1 MVKPTKRIAG
11 GLLASAFAVGS
22 ALAFAPSAYAGEVT
36 ANVKCSLPAG
46 AGEAEGM
53 QKITVEAPSSAAAG
67 AEVDVKVTLGESPAK
82 SPLALDGVELT
93 PSIDFKVGND
103 TVTVTGTASTINVK
117 ANESITAPPFNGKF
131 KVPAGASG
139 SIDLIPVKLGNAV
152 NVPGI
157 GALTAD
163 CTVNGA
169 GKVASISVS
178 GGGTTGSSTGSST
191 SGTTGGTTSGT
202 TGSTTSGTTGSTT
215 SGTTGSTSSGG
226 SGTSSGTTGTSGS
239 GSSTGSSGA
248 TTGGSLPKTGPL
260 DDAVSMGLVG
270 GTVGLLGIGAV
281 LVATRKVR
289 SRNNT
294 A

>member
-11 GLLASAFAVGS
+11 GLVASAFAVGS

-53 QKITVEAPSSAAAG
+53 QKITVEAPASAAAG
-67 AEVDVKVTLGESPAK
+67 AEVEVKVTLGQSPAK
-82 SPLALDGVELT
+82 SPVALDGVQLT

-103 TVTVTGTASTINVK
+103 TVTVTGQASKINVK
-117 ANESITAPPFNGKF
+117 ANESITAPPFTGKL
-131 KVPAGASG
+131 KVPAGATG
-139 SIDLIPVKLGNAV
+139 AVDLIPTKLGNAV
-152 NVPGI
+152 EVPGI

-163 CTVNGA
+163 CTVSGA
-169 GKVASISVS
+169 GKVATITVS
-178 GGGTTGSSTGSST
+178 GGGTTGSST
-191 SGTTGGTTSGT
+191 SGTTGSTTSGT

-215 SGTTGSTSSGG
+215 SGTTGSTSSGSSGTSSGTSG
-226 SGTSSGTTGTSGS
+226 SGTSSGTSGT
-239 GSSTGSSGA
+239 SGA
-248 TTGGSLPKTGPL
+248 TTSGSLPKTGPM
-260 DDAVSMGLVG
+260 DDAVSMGILG

-289 SRNNT
+289 ARNNT